1 MITRYEVI
9 IMPNPMEMM
18 KIMGMWNTFKTNH
31 PKFPKFMAAAS
42 QPGILAEDTVVEMKI
57 TTADGRILETNLKI
71 KASDIE
77 LFQQLKEIKP

>member
-1 MITRYEVI
+1 
-9 IMPNPMEMM
+9 MPNPMEMM